1 MKKIIMYGVIFVV
14 PGLLYLR
21 GDEFFYLS
29 IAILY
34 TFLQL
39 ILSDSFLSTYN
50 ITVNNKKELQRSR
63 LGIGNISISILIAK
77 LIFSLVQGSS
87 ILDRFARYNTTN
99 HFEFIL
105 SHFSQIFLIYFL
117 AMIILAALEKL
128 EEIIAKKYVNSKNNQ
143 SNV

>member
-39 ILSDSFLSTYN
+39 IISDSFLSTYN

-77 LIFSLVQGSS
+77 LIFPLAHVSS
-87 ILDRFARYNTTN
+87 ILDKFARHNTTN
-99 HFEFIL
+99 CFEFNI
-105 SHFSQIFLIYFL
+105 SHASQIFTIY
-117 AMIILAALEKL
+117 ILAILICGCLELL
-128 EEIIAKKYVNSKNNQ
+128 EEIIAKKMRQLKK
-143 SNV
+143 

>member
-1 MKKIIMYGVIFVV
+1 MFPETRYFSADVV
-14 PGLLYLR
+14 HLA
-21 GDEFFYLS
+21 

-39 ILSDSFLSTYN
+39 ILSDSFLSTYG

-77 LIFSLVQGSS
+77 LIFSLTHGSS

-99 HFEFIL
+99 RFEFNI
-105 SHFSQIFLIYFL
+105 SHASQIFTIY
-117 AMIILAALEKL
+117 ILAILICGCLELLEK
-128 EEIIAKKYVNSKNNQ
+128 IIAKKCASLKNNK